1 MNYPI
6 RIGGDSPVYLCEWD
20 GGEIVEI
27 HTRKS
32 LWEQYQDSGLY
43 NPEDDGWGWEI
54 QELMQFEALL
64 DHLETE
70 SLDKG
75 KPFHNDNMTIT
86 RIR

>member
-1 MNYPI
+1 MYPI
-6 RIGGDSPVYLCEWD
+6 RIGGETPVYLCEWD

-43 NPEDDGWGWEI
+43 NPEDDSWAWEI
-54 QELMQFEALL
+54 QELMTFEALL